1 MGLLEISFRPRHFCL
16 VLRTQHEAR
25 SDRGLTARASRV
37 DDRLY
42 IRSPIGSSIIVSWED
57 QQGQK
62 PHRGMNMSSAGALVR
77 AGEPIPAGTAVYIE
91 SKQMR
96 LMANAIVRHCTE
108 RKSRFL
114 IGMEF
119 RGSLIRSY

>member
-1 MGLLEISFRPRHFCL
+1 
-16 VLRTQHEAR
+16 
-25 SDRGLTARASRV
+25 
-37 DDRLY
+37 
-42 IRSPIGSSIIVSWED
+42 
-57 QQGQK
+57 
-62 PHRGMNMSSAGALVR
+62 MNMSSAGALVR
-77 AGEPIPAGTAVYIE
+77 AAEPIPAGSAVYIE
-91 SKQMR
+91 SKPLR

>member
-1 MGLLEISFRPRHFCL
+1 MRLSFLSRF
-16 VLRTQHEAR
+16 RTGHQPPSE
-25 SDRGLTARASRV
+25 RGLAARVGRI

-42 IRSPIGSSIIVSWED
+42 IRSPIGSPIIVSWQD
-57 QQGQK
+57 AQGQK
-62 PHRGMNMSSAGALVR
+62 RCTEARGMNMSSAGALVR
-77 AGEPIPAGTAVYIE
+77 AAEPIPAGSAVYIE
-91 SKQMR
+91 SKPLR

>member
-1 MGLLEISFRPRHFCL
+1 MRLSFL
-16 VLRTQHEAR
+16 SNLRTHHEPP
-25 SDRGLTARASRV
+25 SDRGLAARAGRI

-42 IRSPIGSSIIVSWED
+42 IRSPIGSPIIVSWQD
-57 QQGQK
+57 TLGQK
-62 PHRGMNMSSAGALVR
+62 RCTEARGMNMSSAGALVR
-77 AGEPIPAGTAVYIE
+77 AEESIPAGTAVYIE